1 MGSNTPSI
9 QLDTRVLDKLNREA
23 PGKAKRIVK
32 KIGFDVQAYA
42 VQHMSTSSPS
52 APGEPPGVDTGLL
65 KNSIHVEEVGEMAL
79 AWLTLLLVLGVGGT
93 VFLRLVDAGG
103 VSAEVTSAEY
113 HGADTIVTGNWSSD
127 LTLLVK
133 AAQDAGLDAKFYTYY
148 ASVSGD
154 GGAVIWPLLVSTL
167 GLKSPAFRASSA
179 ACLSFSVMPG
189 MIGRYGTDW
198 VD

>member
-65 KNSIHVEEVGEMAL
+65 KNSIHVEEVGEMSVAVV
-79 AWLTLLLVLGVGGT
+79 AGT
-93 VFLRLVDAGG
+93 D
-103 VSAEVTSAEY
+103 
-113 HGADTIVTGNWSSD
+113 
-127 LTLLVK
+127 
-133 AAQDAGLDAKFYTYY
+133 Y
-148 ASVSGD
+148 AVH
-154 GGAVIWPLLVSTL
+154 LE
-167 GLKSPAFRASSA
+167 
-179 ACLSFSVMPG
+179 
-189 MIGRYGTDW
+189 YGTATMEPRPFMGPAVEAVGDSLPSALKA
-198 VD
+198 VATP

>member
-1 MGSNTPSI
+1 MSGNTPSI

-79 AWLTLLLVLGVGGT
+79 AWLTLLRSSVPPLTIRSPPDG
-93 VFLRLVDAGG
+93 RLLPAPE
-103 VSAEVTSAEY
+103 S
-113 HGADTIVTGNWSSD
+113 
-127 LTLLVK
+127 
-133 AAQDAGLDAKFYTYY
+133 
-148 ASVSGD
+148 ASVPED
-154 GGAVIWPLLVSTL
+154 TVVEPV
-167 GLKSPAFRASSA
+167 
-179 ACLSFSVMPG
+179 
-189 MIGRYGTDW
+189 
-198 VD
+198 